1 MNKIASK
8 NLTLTK
14 SSSFLTFN
22 FFAFLLMMFFYLMSG
37 KGYSQSIE
45 LKGQI
50 FDRENSQALVG
61 ANILDKKT
69 GRGTIASKNGSYF
82 IQLKPGRQR
91 LNISFVGYRA
101 IDTTLEISENRY
113 LYFFLSPLS
122 VQIEETSVIGIRE
135 QDIVSSLYMGEIILN
150 QIDLS
155 SLPGFLGEADPIRF
169 LQLTPGVQSGTEGG
183 VGFYVRGGNVDQ
195 NMVLYNNAP
204 VYNPGHLMG
213 FFSVFNPDVINDVN
227 LLKSGIPARYGERL
241 SSLVQVNSIKGNSDS
256 LEVKGE
262 IGIISSRLMLNRSFD
277 KGKGSFYLAG
287 RRTYFDVL
295 IKPLMKPILE
305 DASPFFKN
313 SDYYFYDYNAGIN
326 YRLGKKDHFSV
337 SVFRGMDYYDF
348 HRDEIALE
356 NNLNWGNS
364 LGSFRWFHSFNEFLS
379 WSNFLSYTNYQFN
392 LRGSQSLYSF
402 EMNSLAKNIRYKS
415 LLTRVR
421 NDKKIFLGFELT
433 KHNFLPNEIDADAG
447 NFMID
452 FLSFNSLYAYESAIF
467 TDYEFALGDFSFSA
481 GLRYSLF
488 NQVGPYKEYINN
500 EYNNISDSIVY
511 GRGESMALYHEPEP
525 RLSVKYELD
534 SESSLKASYM
544 RMAQYIHLATSSSVS
559 LPTDIWLPSSKD
571 ILPQTGTQVSIGYYR
586 NLRQNEYE
594 SSLEIYYKH
603 SNNQLEFIR
612 GIITNSVNLTLEENI
627 AKGMGRSYGAEF
639 YLRKKT
645 GPITGWVS
653 YALARTEKVFD
664 EINEGKLYPAKHDRR
679 HDFSLALMKK
689 LNEKWNASLVF
700 IYVSGNALTIP
711 ESRYIIQ
718 GNILNDYGEV
728 NSFRMPSYNRMDVSF
743 TREDVKPNGNVS
755 AWNFSVYNLYNRANP
770 FYIYFET
777 TGDINSY
784 SLEVSPELVSLFPV
798 IPSISW
804 SYRF

>member
-1 MNKIASK
+1 MLIK
-8 NLTLTK
+8 LTLTK
-14 SSSFLTFN
+14 ASSYLSHNSSF
-22 FFAFLLMMFFYLMSG
+22 FLLMIFFYLMSG
-37 KGYSQSIE
+37 KVSGQTIE
-45 LKGQI
+45 LSGHI
-50 FDRENSQALVG
+50 FDSENSTALVG
-61 ANILDKKT
+61 ANILDKES
-69 GRGTIASKNGSYF
+69 GRGSVASKNGSYV
-82 IQLKPGRQR
+82 IQMERGRHR
-91 LNISFVGYRA
+91 LNISFVGYKA
-101 IDTTLEISENRY
+101 VDTTLNLSENKK
-113 LYFFLSPLS
+113 LDFFLSPLNVQLEESS
-122 VQIEETSVIGIRE
+122 VVRTRE
-135 QDIVSSLYMGEIILN
+135 QDIVGSRYMGEIILN
-150 QIDLS
+150 QMDLS

-241 SSLVQVNSIKGNSDS
+241 SSVVQVNSIKGYSDS
-256 LEVKGE
+256 LEMKGE
-262 IGIISSRLMLNRSFD
+262 IGLISSRLMLNRSFNN
-277 KGKGSFYLAG
+277 GNGSFFVAG

-305 DASPFFKN
+305 NASPFFKN

-348 HRDEIALE
+348 HRDEIDLE

-364 LGSFRWFHSFNEFLS
+364 VGSFRWFHSFNEFLS
-379 WSNFLSYTNYQFN
+379 WSNFISFTNYQFN

-402 EMNSLAKNIRYKS
+402 EMSSIAKNIRYKS
-415 LLTRVR
+415 LITRIWD
-421 NDKKIFLGFELT
+421 DKKVFFGFELT

-452 FLSFNSLYAYESAIF
+452 FLSFNPLYAYESAVF
-467 TDYEFALGDFSFSA
+467 SDYEFSLGDFSFSA

-488 NQVGPYKEYINN
+488 NQVGPYKVYVNN

-511 GRGESMALYHEPEP
+511 GDRESLVIYHEPEP

-534 SESSLKASYM
+534 SESSIKASYM

-571 ILPQTGTQVSIGYYR
+571 ILPQTGTQISLGYYR
-586 NLRQNEYE
+586 NLYQNEYE
-594 SSLEIYYKH
+594 TSLEIYYKH
-603 SNNQLEFIR
+603 SRNQLEFIR
-612 GIITNSVNLTLEENI
+612 GIITNSVNMTLEENI

-679 HDFSLALMKK
+679 HDFSLAIMKK
-689 LNEKWNASLVF
+689 LNKKWNASLVF

-718 GNILNDYGEV
+718 GNILNDYGGV
-728 NSFRMPSYNRMDVSF
+728 NTFRMPSYNRMDVSF
-743 TREDVKPNGNVS
+743 TREEVKPNGNVS

-777 TGDINSY
+777 KGDINNY

-804 SYRF
+804 SYKF